1 MSAKW
6 SLYYQLLKL
15 CVPVFCFQTTEASL
29 SDLLLQQMELA
40 TPVMAYVYGEDE
52 SKDELTLLAAIEN
65 SGKQEDTKNA
75 DIEISA
81 DAQKA
86 NEDEEGDTGSDRC
99 WPGAENV
106 AATATPVWTKQ
117 AEVNRDKLLD
127 FDYLVKNFYRIDRT
141 TTIDSSELNPGQLL
155 AKDLTIDTNVDE
167 AGHFDLSYTF
177 TRRICGLGW
186 IGRDDGHGA
195 GGSPDKPFAGYIWD
209 SCLASS
215 GQI

>member
-86 NEDEEGDTGSDRC
+86 NGDEEETQD
-99 WPGAENV
+99 PI
-106 AATATPVWTKQ
+106 AAA
-117 AEVNRDKLLD
+117 
-127 FDYLVKNFYRIDRT
+127 
-141 TTIDSSELNPGQLL
+141 GQ
-155 AKDLTIDTNVDE
+155 KMWRY
-167 AGHFDLSYTF
+167 S
-177 TRRICGLGW
+177 
-186 IGRDDGHGA
+186 
-195 GGSPDKPFAGYIWD
+195 
-209 SCLASS
+209 
-215 GQI
+215 

>member
-86 NEDEEGDTGSDRC
+86 NGDEEETQD
-99 WPGAENV
+99 PIAAAGAENV
-106 AATATPVWTKQ
+106 AAAATPVWTKQ

-155 AKDLTIDTNVDE
+155 AKDLTIDTNVGGPVILIYHTHSQEGFVDSDGSE
-167 AGHFDLSYTF
+167 GMTVM
-177 TRRICGLGW
+177 GLGD
-186 IGRDDGHGA
+186 RLT
-195 GGSPDKPFAGYIWD
+195 SLLAGYLWY

>member
-86 NEDEEGDTGSDRC
+86 NGDEEETQDPIAAAR
-99 WPGAENV
+99 AENV

-155 AKDLTIDTNVDE
+155 AKDRPLIPMWEDRS
-167 AGHFDLSYTF
+167 FDLSYTF

-195 GGSPDKPFAGYIWD
+195 GGSPDKPFAGYLWD